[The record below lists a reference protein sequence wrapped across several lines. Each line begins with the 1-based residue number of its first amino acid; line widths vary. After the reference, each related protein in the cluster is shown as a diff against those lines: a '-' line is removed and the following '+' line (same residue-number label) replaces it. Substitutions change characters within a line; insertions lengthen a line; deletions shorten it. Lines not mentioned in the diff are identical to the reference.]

1 VELDRIKSRQIIF
14 NLNGG
19 KSMRLN
25 QFISSSGLCSR
36 RKVDVLIKEG
46 KVTVNGDQISLGHV
60 ISESDRV
67 EVDGQLINAKENDI
81 YLMLNKPPGVTC
93 TAASQIE
100 GNIIDFVNYPERV
113 FPVGRLDKQSEGLI
127 ILTNDGSIVNELLL
141 QENNNE
147 KDYMVTVD
155 KKITA
160 TFIDEMAKGVEI
172 YNPRKK
178 GNVLTKP
185 CKVIQIDD
193 NCFKITLSQGL
204 NRQIRR
210 MCRRFQF
217 NVTRLQRIRIKELP
231 LGTLA
236 LGEWRQLSEE
246 EIAGLK

>member
-1 VELDRIKSRQIIF
+1 MELNGIKSKQIVYDV
-14 NLNGG
+14 NGG
-19 KSMRLN
+19 NNMRLN

-46 KVTVNGDQISLGHV
+46 KVTVNGNQISLGHV
-60 ISESDRV
+60 ICEGDRV
-67 EVDGQLINAKENDI
+67 EVDGQLIKAKENDI

-93 TAASQIE
+93 TSASRIE
-100 GNIIDFVNYPERV
+100 GNIIDFVNYPERI

-127 ILTNDGSIVNELLL
+127 LLTNDGSIVNELLL
-141 QENNNE
+141 EENNNE

-160 TFIDEMAKGVEI
+160 AFIDEMAKGVEI

-193 NCFKITLSQGL
+193 NCFRITLSQGL

-210 MCRRFQF
+210 MCRRFQI
-217 NVTRLQRIRIKELP
+217 NVTRLQRVRIKKLP

-236 LGEWRQLSEE
+236 LGEWRQLSKEE
-246 EIAGLK
+246 VAGLK